1 MKALVCPPLLGISP
15 NVRGEFVEWGIVEYI
30 QDVLLPGALGTVE
43 HCDAALRVLTAIKG
57 LRGPKQVGVRLE
69 FEDADCAL
77 LVGLARQP
85 RQGIGPENLVAMATY
100 NRALMLAET
109 VKPAQQA
116 AE

>member
-1 MKALVCPPLLGISP
+1 MKSIACPSLLGVSP
-15 NVRGEFVEWGIVEYI
+15 NVRGEFVEWGIIEYI
-30 QDVLLPGALGTVE
+30 QDILLPGALGTVE
-43 HCDAALRVLTAIKG
+43 HCDSALRILAVIKG
-57 LRGPKQVGVRLE
+57 LRGPTQVGVRIEL
-69 FEDADCAL
+69 EDADCAL
-77 LVGLARQP
+77 LVALARQP